1 LSDIEDMVESAKAPG
16 RFNIVDA
23 LRDRAY
29 PTDVVE
35 VFLDEGLAFIAAD
48 IEGAIKKLG
57 EKMDKESDKKQIEAL
72 LKKQEEFLDKKD
84 KLVKEMGG
92 ARYVFHLQ
100 GISEGT
106 REDLWKKSVERYP
119 VKHDNDR
126 NPLTGKVE
134 RTEIESPERDKLFTS
149 LLWEAHIKKIVDPSG
164 NEQEGITLEEA
175 MELRRALPLAS
186 IGKITEAIEKMRA
199 ATAVFMMT
207 VDEDFLA
214 KS

>member
-1 LSDIEDMVESAKAPG
+1 MSDIEDMVEAAKAPG
-16 RFNIVDA
+16 KFSIVEA

-35 VFLDEGLAFIAAD
+35 VFLDESLAFIAAD
-48 IEGAIKKLG
+48 IESAIKKLG
-57 EKMDKESDKKQIEAL
+57 EKMDKQSDKKELEAL
-72 LKKQEEFLDKKD
+72 LKKQEEFLNKKD
-84 KLVKEMGG
+84 KLVEEMGG
-92 ARYVFHLQ
+92 ARYVFHLE
-100 GISEGT
+100 GISEGL
-106 REDLWKKSVERYP
+106 REDLWKKSVERHP

-134 RTEIESPERDKLFTS
+134 RTEIESPDRDKFFTN
-149 LLWEAHIKKIVDPSG
+149 LLWQAHIKKIIDPQG
-164 NEQEGITLEEA
+164 NEQDGITLEEA

>member
-1 LSDIEDMVESAKAPG
+1 LSEIEEMLEEAKAPG
-16 RFNIVDA
+16 KFSIVDA

-29 PTDVVE
+29 PTDMVE
-35 VFLDEGLAFIAAD
+35 VFLDESIAFIAAD
-48 IEGAIKKLG
+48 IENAIKKIG
-57 EKMDKESDKKQIEAL
+57 EKMDKESEKKQIDAL

-100 GISEGT
+100 GISEGL

-119 VKHDNDR
+119 IKHETDR
-126 NPLTGKVE
+126 NPLTGRVE
-134 RTEIESPERDKLFTS
+134 RTEIESPDRDKFFTS
-149 LLWEAHIKKIVDPSG
+149 LLWEAHIKKIIDPQG
-164 NEQEGITLEEA
+164 DEQDGITFEEA
-175 MELRRALPLAS
+175 VELRRALPLAS

>member
-1 LSDIEDMVESAKAPG
+1 MSDIEDMVEAAKAPG
-16 RFNIVDA
+16 KFSIVEA

-35 VFLDEGLAFIAAD
+35 VFLDESLAFIAAD
-48 IEGAIKKLG
+48 IESAIKKLG
-57 EKMDKESDKKQIEAL
+57 EKMDKQSDKKELEAL
-72 LKKQEEFLDKKD
+72 LKKQEEFLNKKD
-84 KLVKEMGG
+84 KLVEEMGG

-100 GISEGT
+100 GISEGV
-106 REDLWKKSVERYP
+106 REDLWRKSTERYP
-119 VKHDNDR
+119 VKHENDR

-149 LLWEAHIKKIVDPSG
+149 LLWESHIKKIVDPSG